1 MIHIGLSREE
11 TLEIEELIASLDAA
25 APSSDADRRIR
36 PRIDFCQPMW
46 INLPTEAGQP
56 WIHVFSRNLS
66 TGGLA
71 FLARHQFSIDDYLV
85 ISHHLNEGLP
95 QLALCCVK
103 FMRGVTDSIFE
114 IGLEFQ
120 AIAPDPGSQ
129 RQIPPRWTSMI
140 LRNTWIT
147 RTRLKTQADALAIK

>member
-11 TLEIEELIASLDAA
+11 TQQVESVIAQLDAA
-25 APSSDADRRIR
+25 PASSAADRRVR
-36 PRIDFCQPMW
+36 PRIDFCHPMW
-46 INLPTEAGQP
+46 INLPTESGQP

-71 FLARHQFSIDDYLV
+71 FLARREFALEEYLV
-85 ISHHLNEGLP
+85 ISHHLNVGFP

-103 FMRGVTDSIFE
+103 FSRAVAEGIFE

-120 AIAPDPGSQ
+120 AIAPDTDNL
-129 RQIPPRWTSMI
+129 RQIPPRWTSLI
-140 LRNTWIT
+140 LRNTWIS
-147 RTRLKTQADALAIK
+147 RTRSNTVAQP